1 MAKNWMM
8 EKSAQA
14 LRVKADDLS
23 RFVVQALTSIGLS
36 AEDAKTTADVLVTTD
51 TWGVSSH
58 GVKSLRGYVRRL
70 RGGGLKVSGRP
81 KIVGEGPAWVAVD
94 GDNAI
99 GMVTSVF
106 AMRKAMEKARA
117 GGIGLATV
125 RESCHFGAAG
135 YYPYLAANEGFIALA
150 MANDIPSVSAP
161 GARGAIT
168 GSNPFAYAVPT
179 ATDPIVLD
187 MASSTVAGGKVMAA
201 HYHNKPIPDNWI
213 KDSEGNPTTDP
224 AKFFAGGSL
233 QPMGGHKGYGIALL
247 IEMLA
252 GCLSGAM
259 LTWQIKTWID
269 SDPSLPTGHGGCFIA
284 IDVSKL
290 MPLDAFKARAEHVL
304 KGIHDSPK
312 APGATQIFYPG
323 EIEAGKR
330 KASLVEGIVLPPEV
344 VATLTGLAEDL
355 GLDLAKTMPHQLIDG

>member
-8 EKSAQA
+8 DHSASA
-14 LRVKADDLS
+14 LRVMPDDLS
-23 RFVVQALTSIGLS
+23 RFVVEALTSIGMS
-36 AEDAKTTADVLVTTD
+36 AEDAQTTADVLVTTD

-70 RGGGLKVSGRP
+70 RAGGLHVQGRP
-81 KIVGEGPAWVAVD
+81 KVVAEGPAWAQID
-94 GDNAI
+94 GDNSI

-106 AMRKAMEKARA
+106 GMRKAMEKARA
-117 GGIGLATV
+117 TGIGLATV
-125 RESCHFGAAG
+125 RENCHFGAAG
-135 YYPYLAANEGFIALA
+135 YYPSIAAREGFIALA

-179 ATDPIVLD
+179 SGDPIVLD

-201 HYHNKPIPDNWI
+201 HYHNKQIPLDWI
-213 KDSEGNPTTDP
+213 KDSAGNPSADP
-224 AKFFAGGSL
+224 AAFFAGGSL

-259 LTWQIKTWID
+259 LTWQIKGWID
-269 SDPSLPTGHGGCFIA
+269 SDPTLPTGHGAAFIA
-284 IDVSKL
+284 IDVNSI
-290 MPLDAFKARAEHVL
+290 MPIEAFKSRVDHVVR
-304 KGIHDSPK
+304 GVHDSPK
-312 APGATQIFYPG
+312 APGAAQIFLPG
-323 EIEAGKR
+323 EIEWGKR
-330 KASLVEGIVLPPEV
+330 KVALTEGIVLPPEV
-344 VATLTGLAEDL
+344 VAPLSGLADDL
-355 GLDLAKTMPHQLIDG
+355 GIDLAAKLPHSIVSG

>member
-8 EKSAQA
+8 DHDAQA

-23 RFVVQALTSIGLS
+23 RFVVDALTSIGMS
-36 AEDAKTTADVLVTTD
+36 KEDAETTAGVLVTTD

-70 RGGGLKVSGRP
+70 RGGGLHVKGKPRV
-81 KIVGEGPAWVAVD
+81 VAEGPAWAQVD
-94 GDNAI
+94 GDNSI

-106 AMRKAMEKARA
+106 AMRQAMAKARA
-117 GGIGLATV
+117 SGIGLATV

-135 YYPYLAANEGFIALA
+135 YYPSLAASEGFIALA

-161 GARGAIT
+161 GARGALT

-179 ATDPIVLD
+179 GGDPIMLD

-201 HYHNKPIPDNWI
+201 HFHNKQIPLDWI
-213 KDSEGNPTTDP
+213 KDKAGNPSSDP
-224 AKFFAGGSL
+224 AAFFAGGSL

-252 GCLSGAM
+252 GCLSGAG
-259 LTWQIKTWID
+259 LTWQIKGWID
-269 SDPSLPTGHGGCFIA
+269 SDPTLATGHGAAFVA
-284 IDVSKL
+284 IDVSKI
-290 MPLDAFKARAEHVL
+290 MPLADFKSRVDHVV

-312 APGATQIFYPG
+312 APGSQQIFVPG

-330 KASLVEGIVLPPEV
+330 KVALVEGIVLPPEV
-344 VATLTGLAEDL
+344 VAPLSGLADDL
-355 GLDLAKTMPHQLIDG
+355 GIDLLAKLPHQVVAG